1 VSVANVTVSNG
12 APDDGLRESWRQVMS
27 MRRSTQQFRARMGRT
42 LPSVQMAMNADP
54 QFGDVVTV
62 MVVLVRVLDWAVHDL
77 DRLRL
82 PEELFEVVA

>member
-1 VSVANVTVSNG
+1 VSAANVGASNG

-27 MRRSTQQFRARMGRT
+27 MRRSTQQFRARVGRT
-42 LPSVQMAMNADP
+42 LPSVQMAMDADP
-54 QFGDVVTV
+54 QFGDVATT
-62 MVVLVRVLDWAVHDL
+62 MAVLVRVLDWAVRDL

>member
-1 VSVANVTVSNG
+1 MSAANTTASNG

-27 MRRSTQQFRARMGRT
+27 MRRSTQRFRARVGRT

-54 QFGDVVTV
+54 QFGDVATV
-62 MVVLVRVLDWAVHDL
+62 MAVMARVLDWAVRDL

-82 PEELFEVVA
+82 PEELFEVIA

>member
-1 VSVANVTVSNG
+1 MSAVDVSPSN
-12 APDDGLRESWRQVMS
+12 AESDDGLRESWRQVMS

-62 MVVLVRVLDWAVHDL
+62 MVVLVRVLDWAVRDL